1 METFAMKRL
10 VIFSILA
17 ALCSTAWA
25 ADDAAPAG
33 PQATEAKPVEQQLKE
48 NPNSTEMM
56 NLYMISQL
64 RKLMP
69 LMNSAPDEAEQIL
82 ASMRKTLGELAP
94 TEDDAKRL
102 LERANEAVSHYDT
115 QLQIARTSLDDL
127 KAKLTENPDDAK
139 TIQALIQ
146 KVMQQLGPLARSEP
160 AKAEEQLTAI
170 QTFLTELAEKI
181 QSDEGKQAFASKD
194 RAFGQLTSLIE
205 REKRMAALI
214 GSDAAPLAIEAWVNG
229 DPLTDEDLK
238 GKVVLLDFWAIWC
251 GPCIATFPHLREW
264 QEKYAEKGLVIIG
277 LTKYYNYA
285 WNDEAGRATRSQEK
299 VEPEAEQQM
308 LQKFAEYHNLHHRFA
323 IQKDDSLAEFYGV
336 TGIPHVVVVDREG
349 KVLLMKVGSGDESA
363 KAIEAAI
370 EKAIGEGA

>member
-1 METFAMKRL
+1 MLGGVRFKFPAQLMENPDSTDALNAYMMSELRRL
-10 VIFSILA
+10 V
-17 ALCSTAWA
+17 
-25 ADDAAPAG
+25 
-33 PQATEAKPVEQQLKE
+33 
-48 NPNSTEMM
+48 
-56 NLYMISQL
+56 
-64 RKLMP
+64 P
-69 LMNSAPDEAEQIL
+69 LIDSAPDQAEKIL
-82 ASMRKTLGELAP
+82 GAMKATLDGLEP
-94 TEDDAKRL
+94 TAEDAKGL
-102 LERANEAVSHYDT
+102 LVRAKDAVRHYGE
-115 QLQIARTSLDDL
+115 QLQLARTSLDDL
-127 KAKLTENPDDAK
+127 RAKLSENPDDAA
-139 TIQALIQ
+139 TIGMLIQ
-146 KVMQQLGPLARSEP
+146 KTMQQFGPLARSEP

-170 QTFLTELAEKI
+170 QTFLSELAEKI

-194 RAFGQLTSLIE
+194 RAFGQLTGLIE